1 MGEVYQA
8 RDTRLERTVAI
19 KVLSPALA
27 SDPSFR
33 ERFEREARTI
43 SGLNHPH
50 ICTLYDVGNQD
61 GVEFLVMEFLEG
73 QTLAERLESGPLKL
87 DEALRIAIQIADALD
102 RAHRFGI
109 VHRDL
114 KPGNVMLVRG
124 HGSSGPPTAKLLDF
138 GLAKQADS
146 PATTATTIQNAPG
159 VTRASVITA
168 QGTIVGTFQYMAP
181 EQIEG
186 TGADARTDIWAFG
199 CLLYEM
205 VSGRRPFEAP
215 TQAGLIAAI
224 LERQPPP
231 IRASGTTPPSPGI
244 ERLIAACLEKNPDD
258 RFQSLR
264 DVRREIEWLSE
275 APLTTV
281 AAHRQRPRASY
292 IAAAA
297 AAVAVIAAGAALVTT
312 TLAPSALP
320 ARPVL
325 FDLTIPSQETDI
337 RLPAVSPDGNRIAF
351 ISGHGS
357 VTSIWIRRLDKVPA
371 EPVKGTTGARG
382 LFWSPDGRS
391 IAFFAGAKLKIVEL
405 AAEKIDI
412 LCDAPSGLGGAW
424 GPDGTILFSPE
435 ERAPIYKVSAQG
447 GTPTVVT
454 TLDPARND
462 QAHRWPQFLPDGRH
476 FVFMPWNDATT
487 RRSIQLASLDGSA
500 APRTLFESHSA
511 AIVAGD
517 YLLFAAEQPARLMAW
532 AFDSDTLQMRG
543 QPIAAVADDNV
554 DYNWMSG
561 DLRASVS
568 RTGTLAYTTGKY
580 RDSLLTWVTRAGRP
594 TGTLGQTGVHFDP
607 MVSRDGNMVILE
619 KHDRE
624 RASGDIWTI
633 DLRRGAFSR
642 LTTAPGFETTP
653 VWSPDGRRVAY
664 ASDQG
669 TLPKIYVRN
678 ASGTGAEEVLVP
690 GDTRPFATDWSRDS
704 RHVLLMTNGGPT
716 RMDVW
721 SYDVEGRVAAPLMAS
736 PFNEGWATFSPDGK
750 WIAFVSDEA
759 QQRQVYV
766 RSFPDGVA
774 QTQISTS
781 GGGEPQWRQDGKELF
796 YVAPDNTIMA
806 VDIRTAAGRIT
817 AGTPQALFTANIDQ
831 TKSIRNHYA
840 VSPDGQRFLILSL
853 VDRHTSQLVTVLNWR
868 ELLTK

>member
-27 SDPSFR
+27 TDPAFR

-43 SGLNHPH
+43 SGLTHPH

-73 QTLAERLESGPLKL
+73 QTLAERLEGGPLKL

-114 KPGNVMLVRG
+114 KPGNVMLVHG
-124 HGSSGPPTAKLLDF
+124 HGSSGALTAKLLDF
-138 GLAKQADS
+138 GLAKPADS
-146 PATTATTIQNAPG
+146 PATTATTIQKVPD

-168 QGTIVGTFQYMAP
+168 QGTIVGSFQYMAP
-181 EQIEG
+181 EQLEG

-205 VSGRRPFEAP
+205 ASGRRPFDAP

-224 LERQPPP
+224 LEREPPP
-231 IRASGTTPPSPGI
+231 LTASGMPTPAGL
-244 ERLIAACLEKNPDD
+244 ERLIDACLMKNPDD

-264 DVRREIEWLSE
+264 DVRRELEWLSE
-275 APLTTV
+275 APLTEP
-281 AAHRQRPRASY
+281 AGQRKRPRART

-297 AAVAVIAAGAALVTT
+297 GAVVVVAAATAVITR
-312 TLAPSALP
+312 TLTRQALP
-320 ARPVL
+320 AAPVL
-325 FDLTIPSQETDI
+325 FDLTVPSPQTDI
-337 RLPAVSPDGNRIAF
+337 RLPSVSPDGSRIAF
-351 ISGHGS
+351 VADYGA
-357 VTSIWIRRLDKVPA
+357 VTSIWVRRLDKVPA
-371 EPVKGTTGARG
+371 EPVEGTAGARG
-382 LFWSPDGRS
+382 MFWSPDGES

-405 AAEKIDI
+405 ATEKIGI
-412 LCDAPSGLGGAW
+412 LCDAPSGFGGAW
-424 GPDGTILFSPE
+424 GPDGTILFSPD
-435 ERAPIYKVSAQG
+435 ERAPIYRVSAQG
-447 GTPTVVT
+447 GTPTPVT
-454 TLDPARND
+454 TLDPARRD

-487 RRSIQLASLDGSA
+487 KRSIQLASLDSAA
-500 APRTLFESHSA
+500 APRTLFESQSA

-517 YLLFAAEQPARLMAW
+517 YLLFAADQPTRLMAW
-532 AFDSDTLQMRG
+532 AFDAESLEVRG
-543 QPIAAVADDNV
+543 QPIAAVSDNNV
-554 DYNWMSG
+554 DYDWMSG
-561 DLRASVS
+561 ELRASIS
-568 RTGTLAYTTGKY
+568 RNGTLVYTTGKN
-580 RDSLLTWVTRAGRP
+580 RDSLLTWMTRAGRVL
-594 TGTLGQTGVHFDP
+594 GTVGEPGVHFDP
-607 MVSRDGNMVILE
+607 MISRDGNRVSLE

-633 DLRRGAFSR
+633 DLQRGAFSR
-642 LTTAPGFETTP
+642 LTSAAGFETTP

-669 TLPKIYVRN
+669 TLPKIYVRD

-690 GDTRPFATDWSRDS
+690 GDTRPFATDWSRDGG
-704 RHVLLMTNGGPT
+704 HVLLMTNGGRT
-716 RMDVW
+716 RMDIW
-721 SYDVEGRVAAPLMAS
+721 SFDVARGVAAPMMAS
-736 PFNEGWATFSPDGK
+736 PFNEGWATFSPDGR
-750 WIAFVSDEA
+750 WIAFVSDAA

-766 RSFPDGVA
+766 RSFPDGAA
-774 QTQISTS
+774 QTQIST
-781 GGGEPQWRQDGKELF
+781 GGGSEPQWRQDGRELF

-806 VDIRTAAGRIT
+806 VSIHTSSGRVT
-817 AGTPQALFTANIDQ
+817 AGTPNALFTASIDQ
-831 TKSIRNHYA
+831 TRGIRNHYA
-840 VSPDGQRFLILSL
+840 ASPDGQRFLLL
-853 VDRHTSQLVTVLNWR
+853 ATGDRHISRLVTVLNWR
-868 ELLTK
+868 ELLAR

>member
-19 KVLSPALA
+19 KVLAPALA
-27 SDPSFR
+27 SDPAFR

-43 SGLNHPH
+43 SGLTHPH

-61 GVEFLVMEFLEG
+61 GAEFLVMEFLEG
-73 QTLAERLESGPLKL
+73 QTLGERLESGPLKI
-87 DEALRIAIQIADALD
+87 DEALRLAIQIADALD

-124 HGSSGPPTAKLLDF
+124 HGSSSLPTAKLLDF
-138 GLAKQADS
+138 GLAKRAES
-146 PATTATTIQNAPG
+146 PVATVTTIQEPLA
-159 VTRASVITA
+159 VTRASVITG

-181 EQIEG
+181 EQLQ
-186 TGADARTDIWAFG
+186 GAVVDARTDIWAFG

-215 TQAGLIAAI
+215 THAGLIAAI
-224 LERQPPP
+224 LERVPPP
-231 IRASGTTPPSPGI
+231 IGASGVAIPAAL
-244 ERLIAACLEKNPDD
+244 ERLIGACLVKNPDD

-264 DVRREIEWLSE
+264 DVRRELEWLSE
-275 APLTTV
+275 APLAAPVRHRKRLRAWTV
-281 AAHRQRPRASY
+281 AA
-292 IAAAA
+292 
-297 AAVAVIAAGAALVTT
+297 AAGAVVVVAAATALVTR
-312 TLAPSALP
+312 TLTRQAPSA
-320 ARPVL
+320 APVL
-325 FDLTIPSQETDI
+325 FDLTVPAQQTGI
-337 RLPAVSPDGNRIAF
+337 RLPSVSPDGSRIAF
-351 ISGHGS
+351 IAGDGAA
-357 VTSIWIRRLDKVPA
+357 TSIWVRRLDKVPA
-371 EPVKGTTGARG
+371 EPVEGTAGARG
-382 LFWSPDGRS
+382 LFWSPDSGS

-412 LCDAPSGLGGAW
+412 LCDAPSGFGGAW
-424 GPDGTILFSPE
+424 GADGTILFSPD
-435 ERAPIYKVSAQG
+435 ERAPIYRISAQG
-447 GTPTVVT
+447 GTPTPIT
-454 TLDPARND
+454 TLDPARQD

-476 FVFMPWNDATT
+476 FLFMPWNDATT

-500 APRTLFESHSA
+500 APRTLFESQSA

-517 YLLFAAEQPARLMAW
+517 YLLFAADQPTRLMAW
-532 AFDSDTLQMRG
+532 AFDAKSFEVRG
-543 QPIAAVADDNV
+543 QPIAAVSDTNV
-554 DYNWMSG
+554 DYDWMSG
-561 DLRASVS
+561 DLRASIS
-568 RTGTLAYTTGKY
+568 RNGTLAYTTGKN
-580 RDSLLTWVTRAGRP
+580 RDSLLTWVTRAGRSL
-594 TGTLGQTGVHFDP
+594 GTVGEPGVHFDP
-607 MVSRDGNMVILE
+607 VMSRDGNRVSLE

-633 DLRRGAFSR
+633 DLQRGAFSR
-642 LTTAPGFETTP
+642 LTSAAGFETTP
-653 VWSPDGRRVAY
+653 VWAPDGRRVAY

-669 TLPKIYVRN
+669 TLPKIYVRD
-678 ASGTGAEEVLVP
+678 ASGTGVEEVLVP
-690 GDTRPFATDWSRDS
+690 GDTRPFATDWSRDG
-704 RHVLLMTNGGPT
+704 RHVLFMTNGGRT

-721 SYDVEGRVAAPLMAS
+721 SFDVDRRVATPMMAS

-750 WIAFVSDEA
+750 WIAFVSDAA

-774 QTQISTS
+774 QTQISTG

-806 VDIRTAAGRIT
+806 VNIHTSNGRVT

-831 TKSIRNHYA
+831 TRSIRNQYA
-840 VSPDGQRFLILSL
+840 AAPDGQRFLLL
-853 VDRHTSQLVTVLNWR
+853 ATVDRHNSQLVTVLNWR
-868 ELLTK
+868 ELLAR